1 MNDSELQILIRH
13 LAGASKRSAA
23 RSIARLRASDDPTVL
38 IVAAL
43 FDVGP
48 NTTLARARQV
58 ARTTRDRQLV
68 AISTAHLAGDHQRT
82 EALIREHLVDHPDH
96 PIVAWISANDGTRR
110 PRSTSGSTFGGWL
123 EWIRR

>member
-1 MNDSELQILIRH
+1 MNESELQILIQH
-13 LAGASKRSAA
+13 LACASRRSAA
-23 RSIARLRASDDPTVL
+23 RSIARLRTSDDPTVL

-48 NTTLARARQV
+48 NTTLDRARQV

-68 AISTAHLAGDHQRT
+68 AISTAHIAGDHQRT
-82 EALIREHLVDHPDH
+82 EAMIREHLVDHPDH
-96 PIVAWISANDGTRR
+96 PIVAWITANDGTQG
-110 PRSTSGSTFGGWL
+110 PRSSGSTFGGWL